1 MYHKIKKSKGASM
14 RKKSKG
20 GAMRKMS
27 KGGTLKKMK
36 TGGAA
41 MKMTTVNGRKV
52 PAFAA
57 DGKGAGDLRK
67 KSKGGAMRKM
77 SKGGALKRKM
87 SKSVKKMNTGGT
99 AKKNTAGSSMTR
111 AERLLESNGNSKN
124 LTAAQ
129 RKAFNKK
136 LREITGA
143 AITSK
148 EMKAELR
155 NFMKGL

>member
-1 MYHKIKKSKGASM
+1 MYKRTKGASM

-36 TGGAA
+36 TGGTA

-57 DGKGAGDLRK
+57 DGKGSGDLRK
-67 KSKGGAMRKM
+67 KSKGGTLKKM
-77 SKGGALKRKM
+77 NEGGALKKAGKGQTRGTR
-87 SKSVKKMNTGGT
+87 SFSNLTT
-99 AKKNTAGSSMTR
+99 AKKK
-111 AERLLESNGNSKN
+111 E
-124 LTAAQ
+124 
-129 RKAFNKK
+129 FNKK

-143 AITSK
+143 AVTSK